1 MRSRSA
7 FSPLVLFFALF
18 AAPSVRAESVVLHEL
33 ACENKLVGLI
43 DGARE
48 RVDVSVYS
56 INNKRLVAALIAAR
70 DRGVKVRVL
79 TDRVQAGGSSSK
91 IWELLDAGVELRVH
105 SHKRIMHTKVG
116 IYVGVSVSSGSF
128 NWTEPAVRKNEEVC
142 DVFVDE
148 PDYARQ
154 HQVLFDA
161 RWADNPAEKSDEWI
175 AKKRAE
181 RAKKAARKAEDN
193 APE

>member
-1 MRSRSA
+1 M
-7 FSPLVLFFALF
+7 
-18 AAPSVRAESVVLHEL
+18 
-33 ACENKLVGLI
+33 
-43 DGARE
+43 
-48 RVDVSVYS
+48 
-56 INNKRLVAALIAAR
+56 
-70 DRGVKVRVL
+70 
-79 TDRVQAGGSSSK
+79 
-91 IWELLDAGVELRVH
+91 
-105 SHKRIMHTKVG
+105 
-116 IYVGVSVSSGSF
+116 SSGSF

-161 RWADNPAEKSDEWI
+161 RWADNLAEKSDEWI